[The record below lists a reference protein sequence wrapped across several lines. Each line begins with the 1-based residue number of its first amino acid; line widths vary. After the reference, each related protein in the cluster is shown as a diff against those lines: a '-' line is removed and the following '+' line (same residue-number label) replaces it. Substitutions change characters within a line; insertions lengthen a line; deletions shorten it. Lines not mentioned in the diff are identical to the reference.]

1 MGRSSKDKRDVYY
14 RLENKQMTSLA
25 DYFVY
30 KQAEGPG
37 VVREKKIEK
46 RRKKLKKKFNF
57 FKPITPP
64 GHP

>member
-37 VVREKKIEK
+37 VVREKKNW
-46 RRKKLKKKFNF
+46 KKKKKIEEKIQF
-57 FKPITPP
+57 F
-64 GHP
+64 

>member
-14 RLENKQMTSLA
+14 RLENKQITSLA

-46 RRKKLKKKFNF
+46 RRKKFNF